1 MDATR
6 RFKVLLEWDSDAAAW
21 VTTVPA
27 LGGLSTFGVS
37 RDEAI
42 AHTREA
48 ILGYLEA
55 LRAEGLSAPVED
67 DRTELVEVT
76 IAVG

>member
-1 MDATR
+1 MDTTR
-6 RFKVLLEWDSDAAAW
+6 SFKVLLEWDSDASSW

-42 AHTREA
+42 AHTRDA

-55 LRAEGLSAPVED
+55 LRVEGLAVPAGD
-67 DRTELVEVT
+67 DSTELVEVT
-76 IAVG
+76 VAVG